1 MQPTQ
6 KAILDK
12 THYGL
17 NIYAYVLRSYYP
29 GDTVLSLSGRDCK
42 PTKNPFNDDRETL
55 VIKVVD
61 GCAQHTDSENAVPP
75 GDVFDFAGWYFKLSG
90 QELLDKINREMNLR
104 LDEEKSFYKNKKKVD
119 VAQIVEIPEVVSPTI
134 SYFRNPVKNT
144 VPLKDIS
151 LLEVYNKIRSV
162 EFKPQTEFLRALGD
176 REEARKYKAENFHY
190 VTFSGAFS
198 RRSNTDLKQ
207 HSGLLC
213 IDFDHLESL
222 EEFRKKLLEDE
233 YFDTE
238 LLFISPSG
246 DGLKWIIA
254 IDLQKATHQEWFRAL
269 SNYLKKTYG
278 VETDQ
283 SGKDVSRA
291 CFLPHDSGAYINP
304 KYLNHRIKNSESIE
318 SGN

>member
-29 GDTVLSLSGRDCK
+29 GATVLSLSGRDCK
-42 PTKNPFNDDRETL
+42 PTKNPFNEDRETL

-75 GDVFDFAGWYFKLSG
+75 GDVFDFAGWYFKRSG
-90 QELLDKINREMNLR
+90 QELLDKINREMHLR
-104 LDEEKSFYKNKKKVD
+104 LDEDKSFYRNRKKVD
-119 VAQIVEIPEVVSPTI
+119 VTKIIVIPEMVSPKI
-134 SYFRNPVKNT
+134 SYFKNPVKNT
-144 VPLKDIS
+144 VPLKEVS
-151 LLEVYNKIRSV
+151 LLEIYDKIRSD
-162 EFKPQTEFLRALGD
+162 EFKPQTDYLRSFTD
-176 REEARKYKAENFHY
+176 EDEARKYKAANFHY
-190 VTFSGAFS
+190 VTFSGTFS
-198 RRSNTDLKQ
+198 KRSNTHLKK

-222 EEFRKKLLEDE
+222 EELRKKLLEDE

-254 IDLQKATHQEWFRAL
+254 IDLQQATHQEWFRAL
-269 SNYLKKTYG
+269 FNYIKKTYG
-278 VETDQ
+278 LEPDK

-291 CFLPHDSGAYINP
+291 CFLPHDSEAYINP
-304 KYLNHRIKNSESIE
+304 EYLNHPINNTVSIE
-318 SGN
+318 SAK

>member
-42 PTKNPFNDDRETL
+42 PTKNPFNEDRETL
-55 VIKVVD
+55 VVKVVN

-90 QELLDKINREMNLR
+90 QELLDKINRKMHLR
-104 LDEEKSFYKNKKKVD
+104 LDEEKSFYRNRKKVD
-119 VAQIVEIPEVVSPTI
+119 ATQIIVIPEIVSPTI

-144 VPLKDIS
+144 VPLRDVS
-151 LLEVYNKIRSV
+151 LLEIYDKIRSE
-162 EFKPQTEFLRALGD
+162 EFKPQTDYLRSLTNH
-176 REEARKYKAENFHY
+176 EEARKYKAENFHY
-190 VTFSGAFS
+190 VTFSGTFS
-198 RRSNTDLKQ
+198 KRSNIALKQ

-213 IDFDHLESL
+213 IDFDHLENL
-222 EEFRKKLLEDE
+222 AEFRKKLLKDD
-233 YFDTE
+233 YFETE

-254 IDLQKATHQEWFRAL
+254 IDLQQVTHQEWFTAL
-269 SNYLKKTYG
+269 SNYIMKTYG

-291 CFLPHDSGAYINP
+291 CFLPHDSEAYINP
-304 KYLNHRIKNSESIE
+304 EFLNAEIKSSQDFESAK
-318 SGN
+318 